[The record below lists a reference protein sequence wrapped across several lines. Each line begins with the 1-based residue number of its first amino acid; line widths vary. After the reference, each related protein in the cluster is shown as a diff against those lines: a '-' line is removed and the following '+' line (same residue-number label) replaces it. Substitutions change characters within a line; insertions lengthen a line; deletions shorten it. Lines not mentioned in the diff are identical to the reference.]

1 MARCTPA
8 VAAEAGLLAGSSWE
22 RTAWPYL
29 ILFAS
34 RLLTAMTACALLKIS
49 KAEMVRVLHQEPALS
64 DVFVSFLLT
73 RNARVQADPRPES
86 ASL

>member
-1 MARCTPA
+1 
-8 VAAEAGLLAGSSWE
+8 
-22 RTAWPYL
+22 
-29 ILFAS
+29 
-34 RLLTAMTACALLKIS
+34 MTACALLKIS

-73 RNARVQADPRPES
+73 RNARVQADPGPES